1 MEETMFINKG
11 FKRLSKED
19 QIDQLK
25 IWIDQLKDDDIN
37 RTILKNK
44 LNSLN
49 DESKSYVKKEYK
61 DIYKVNH

>member
-25 IWIDQLKDDDIN
+25 IWIDKLKDDDIN

>member
-1 MEETMFINKG
+1 MFINKG